1 MNQRHLQEL
10 ARAPNAE
17 ELRRSI
23 EALCQPFGSPEN
35 IRILFSKDTEEYVCL
50 LELGSPNL
58 NSSIIENLGGFYFA
72 NGVAFRIPAKQ
83 AKPLASEQTLNV
95 GSSLKG
101 PRTAHHEAR
110 LFR

>member
-1 MNQRHLQEL
+1 MHQEHLQKL

-35 IRILFSKDTEEYVCL
+35 IRILFFRETEEYVCL
-50 LELGSPNL
+50 LELGPPDL

-72 NGVAFRIPAKQ
+72 NGVAFRISAKQ
-83 AKPLASEQTLNV
+83 TN
-95 GSSLKG
+95 G
-101 PRTAHHEAR
+101 
-110 LFR
+110 